1 MSRSSLEKI
10 PQWVNHLWTKYC
22 SMSIIFGQ
30 TILRWVILLGTKYHR
45 EFIFSGWKKSLLM
58 KWVNLLWT
66 KYCRESIFSGQNTM
80 GSLFSQDKILW
91 GVNFLHFL
99 ILPLFVHL
107 LVLPLLYDSHSCLFN
122 IFLSPG
128 LPLLIN
134 IKIRPL
140 FFINALIQPL
150 LMYCMY

>member
-1 MSRSSLEKI
+1 MRQSNDRKVYLTKEK
-10 PQWVNHLWTKYC
+10 
-22 SMSIIFGQ
+22 
-30 TILRWVILLGTKYHR
+30 ILLGVN
-45 EFIFSGWKKSLLM
+45 FSQDKILLG
-58 KWVNLLWT
+58 VNLLGT

-99 ILPLFVHL
+99 ILPLFIRL